1 MLYKVVQEE
10 RVLRVPRELKE
21 LQVLLKEQQEVVGH
35 KEHKELKELL
45 VM

>member
-10 RVLRVPRELKE
+10 RVHRVPRELKE
-21 LQVLLKEQQEVVGH
+21 LQVSLKEQQEVVDPR
-35 KEHKELKELL
+35 EHKVLRELL